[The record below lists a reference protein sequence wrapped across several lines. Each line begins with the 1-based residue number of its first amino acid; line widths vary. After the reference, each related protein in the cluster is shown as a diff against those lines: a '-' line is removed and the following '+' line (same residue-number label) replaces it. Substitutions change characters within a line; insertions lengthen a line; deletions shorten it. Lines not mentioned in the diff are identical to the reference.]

1 MFSVHQTHSWWIEC
15 RGITGVALWDLSL
28 KLNAAL
34 KSHGEFHRDWFTECC
49 GQCTLSIYDPTKLG
63 TIKRCE
69 MIEDVAVKQFFG
81 ATSSWMEAVMMSSQW
96 RERECRFV
104 INLDS
109 FVLSQSPIA
118 LRFPFHIEI
127 QLKFRQILQIR
138 IYRWKWHRLSTRQR
152 VKSLSDLL
160 SSSLC
165 PDLVSLHVFCPQ
177 INCRSLF
184 VFGFLYFW
192 VWSNGT
198 LWTVPLSIYQ
208 ILQNFNVLLFPQNDP
223 LVHRLSIWTY

>member
-96 RERECRFV
+96 RERESVGSWLIWIHSFYLNLRSHSAFHSILRFNWNSDRFFKFRLSPKVGDTKSIVNSTESEVVEWFAIFLFVPWPRV
-104 INLDS
+104 IAR
-109 FVLSQSPIA
+109 VLSP
-118 LRFPFHIEI
+118 
-127 QLKFRQILQIR
+127 
-138 IYRWKWHRLSTRQR
+138 
-152 VKSLSDLL
+152 
-160 SSSLC
+160 
-165 PDLVSLHVFCPQ
+165 
-177 INCRSLF
+177 N
-184 VFGFLYFW
+184 
-192 VWSNGT
+192 
-198 LWTVPLSIYQ
+198 
-208 ILQNFNVLLFPQNDP
+208 
-223 LVHRLSIWTY
+223 